1 MQYGKYSYPFQS
13 GHALVRSMNDKGRV
27 ISRRQF
33 LRLTVFSLGALAFR
47 HSNLF
52 TPRVQFPKA
61 EKLGRVNVGMVE
73 AKSKPDADSET
84 VAKVYEDAVVPWI
97 HEVVGRQPLRV
108 NQRWVETSQ
117 GYIWAPYLQPVKNRP
132 NIPITE
138 LPATSLGSGMW
149 AEVTI
154 PFVDLVLANPPARSY
169 WLKNATAPRLYYSQ
183 VLWIDQVKTDEQG
196 QVWYRVNERFGYGD
210 LLWATA
216 EAFRPLTTEEMEP
229 IHPDAEDKLVVVN
242 ISRQTLSCF
251 EGKEEIYNT
260 RVSTGVMN
268 NIEGTPTDNW
278 STPLGTRAI
287 WRKMVSVHMS
297 GGTTGGGYDLPG
309 VSWTTFFEG
318 NGVAIHSTFWHNNFG
333 EPMSHECVNA
343 TPEDAKWVFRWTK
356 PVVPYDPGD
365 VTIGMPGGTKVR
377 VIES

>member
-13 GHALVRSMNDKGRV
+13 GQALVRSMNDKGRV
-27 ISRRQF
+27 ISRRQL

-47 HSNLF
+47 HSLLF
-52 TPRVQFPKA
+52 TPRVQFPQA

-73 AKSKPDADSET
+73 AKSKPDTDSET
-84 VAKVYEDAVVPWI
+84 VAKVYEDTVVPWI
-97 HEVVGRQPLRV
+97 REVVGRQPLRD
-108 NQRWVETSQ
+108 NQRWVETPQ
-117 GYIWAPYLQPVKNRP
+117 GFIWTPYLQPGKNRP
-132 NIPITE
+132 NIPVAE

-229 IHPDAEDKLVVVN
+229 IHPEVEEKLVVVN

-251 EGKEEIYNT
+251 EGKDEIYNT

-268 NIEGTPTDNW
+268 NIEGTPTDKW

-333 EPMSHECVNA
+333 EPMSHGCVNA
-343 TPEDAKWVFRWTK
+343 TPEDAKWVFSWTN

-365 VTIGMPGGTKVR
+365 LTIGMPGGTKVQ
-377 VIES
+377 VIEY